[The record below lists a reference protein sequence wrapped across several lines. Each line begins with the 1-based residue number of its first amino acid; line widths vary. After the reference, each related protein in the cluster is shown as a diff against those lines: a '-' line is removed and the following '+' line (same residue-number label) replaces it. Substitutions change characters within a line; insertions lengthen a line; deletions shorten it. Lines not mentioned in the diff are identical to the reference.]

1 MQGPACT
8 CRDMPVALCRKHL
21 ARRAAVATWHAP
33 RAVQILLLLAAVLA
47 VVVAVVRRRPAPT
60 RTSKNA
66 VL

>member
-1 MQGPACT
+1 
-8 CRDMPVALCRKHL
+8 
-21 ARRAAVATWHAP
+21 VATWQAP
-33 RAVQILLLLAAVLA
+33 RAVQVLLLLAAVLA

>member
-1 MQGPACT
+1 
-8 CRDMPVALCRKHL
+8 MPVALCRKHL